1 MADVNINL
9 FKKIEENVTE
19 TVGFPDGYLLVS
31 VNGKLQGIDP
41 NNIGAKTEWVL
52 QFIDTNDVVLVYA
65 TPDNIVTFGSG
76 SGTNVGDIEVSTD
89 GSNYSPLTFPFTP
102 STGFYWFKRSISLMS
117 GVYTISE

>member
-41 NNIGAKTEWVL
+41 KNIGAKTEWVL

-76 SGTNVGDIEVSTD
+76 SGTDVGDIEVSTD
-89 GSNYSPLTFPFTP
+89 GTNYSALTFPFTP
-102 STGFYWFKRSISLMS
+102 STGFYWFKRSISLVT
-117 GVYTISE
+117 GEYIISE